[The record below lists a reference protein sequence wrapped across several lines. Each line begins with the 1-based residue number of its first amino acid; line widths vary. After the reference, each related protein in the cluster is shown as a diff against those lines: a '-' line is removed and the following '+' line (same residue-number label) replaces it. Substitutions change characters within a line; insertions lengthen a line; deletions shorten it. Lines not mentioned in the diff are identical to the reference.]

1 MSDKKFLD
9 GVNPERRE
17 FLEKVTKGAFVIPAV
32 ISIMMLNQKLN
43 LTTANAQSNGTAP
56 CLSAATLISTPD
68 GNVSII
74 ELKPGMPVFT
84 LDLNGN
90 KVVRPIELVSRASVP
105 GDHSLCHLILDDGRE
120 LHVSAGHPT
129 ANNGRIGDLV
139 PGDVLD
145 GAEVVSI
152 EKVQYEAGHT
162 YDLLPSG
169 ESGYY
174 WADGVL
180 LGSTL
185 SPDSKFFIRNVES
198 RESERYL
205 S

>member
-17 FLEKVTKGAFVIPAV
+17 FLEKVTKGAFIIPTV

-43 LTTANAQSNGTAP
+43 LSTANAQSNMI
-56 CLSAATLISTPD
+56 CLSAATLISTPN

-74 ELKPGMPVFT
+74 ELKPGMSVFT
-84 LDLNGN
+84 LDAEGN
-90 KVVRPIELVSRASVP
+90 RLVTQIELVSKVMVP
-105 GDHSLCHLILDDGRE
+105 RSHRVCRLILDDGRE
-120 LHVSAGHPT
+120 LSVSAGHPT
-129 ANNGRIGDLV
+129 ADNREIGDLN
-139 PGDVLD
+139 PGDMLD
-145 GAEVVSI
+145 GAVLVST
-152 EKVQYEAGHT
+152 EKVQYEAGYT

-185 SPDSKFFIRNVES
+185 SRNSKFFIRKPVQPED
-198 RESERYL
+198 RPYHG
-205 S
+205 

>member
-9 GVNPERRE
+9 GVNSERRE

-32 ISIMMLNQKLN
+32 ISVMMLNQKLN
-43 LTTANAQSNGTAP
+43 LSTANAQSNDD
-56 CLSAATLISTPD
+56 CLPSWTLISTPGGDIPVTDLRPGMYVYTLDAD
-68 GNVSII
+68 GNRAV
-74 ELKPGMPVFT
+74 T
-84 LDLNGN
+84 Q
-90 KVVRPIELVSRASVP
+90 IELVSKVMVP
-105 GDHSLCHLILDDGRE
+105 RSHRVCRLILDDGRE
-120 LHVSAGHPT
+120 LSVSAGHPT
-129 ANNGRIGDLV
+129 ADNREIGDLN

-145 GAEVVSI
+145 GAALVSI

-185 SPDSKFFIRNVES
+185 SRNSKFFIRKPIQQED
-198 RESERYL
+198 RLYRG
-205 S
+205 

>member
-43 LTTANAQSNGTAP
+43 LSTANAQSNMI

-68 GNVSII
+68 GNISILA
-74 ELKPGMPVFT
+74 LKPGMPVFT

-105 GDHSLCHLILDDGRE
+105 GDHSLCRLILDDGRE
-120 LHVSAGHPT
+120 LSVSAGHPT
-129 ANNGRIGDLV
+129 ADNREIGDLN
-139 PGDVLD
+139 PGDMLD
-145 GAEVVSI
+145 GAVLVST

-185 SPDSKFFIRNVES
+185 SPDSKFFIRKVVS